1 MQDLKNLEKKLQ
13 GGNMHIVLTQAVANE
28 LRKKYTVLELDT
40 MPHPDGPVPAFC
52 VLPVEKIA
60 MEMSSLDQNVNTH
73 EQLIDAIKNND
84 CNQAMVLCENL
95 FGKFGGELDSFYE
108 VILDRVKNNNSTAL
122 VLEQTIS

>member
-1 MQDLKNLEKKLQ
+1 
-13 GGNMHIVLTQAVANE
+13 MHIVLTQAVADE

-52 VLPVEKIA
+52 VLPVEQIA
-60 MEMSSLDQNVNTH
+60 MEMSSLEKNVSLH

-84 CNQAMVLCENL
+84 CNQAMLLCEIL

-108 VILDRVKNNNSTAL
+108 IVLERTKNNNSTSL
-122 VLEQTIS
+122 VIEQQIT

>member
-1 MQDLKNLEKKLQ
+1 LKNLEKKQ
-13 GGNMHIVLTQAVANE
+13 PGGNMHIVLTQAVADE

-40 MPHPDGPVPAFC
+40 MPHPGGPVPAFC
-52 VLPVEKIA
+52 VLPVEQIA
-60 MEMSSLDQNVNTH
+60 MEMSSLEKNVSLH

-108 VILDRVKNNNSTAL
+108 IVLERTKNNNSTSL
-122 VLEQTIS
+122 VIEQQIT